1 MREPFGKLDKGKNL
15 RTRAGCLRGQIK
27 STLYASVAQLVESTT
42 DNRVVTGP
50 NPVVCTIAHCAAPFF
65 LAMAKSYI
73 FPPGVDVYDCS
84 T

>member
-65 LAMAKSYI
+65 SM
-73 FPPGVDVYDCS
+73 
-84 T
+84 